1 MRVDSSEM
9 KVATFNANGIRARLA
24 GVLQWLEKESPD
36 VLCIQE
42 TKVQDV
48 DFPRQPIENLGYH
61 CAFWGQKSYNGV
73 AILSRAEP
81 ESVSFGFGGDR
92 AGEEARLITAEIG
105 GISIV
110 NTYVPQGYAPDSEK
124 FQYKLDWLRR
134 LLNYFK
140 QRFSPDMPLLWLGD
154 FNVAPEPIDVYD
166 PERLLGNVGFHP
178 DEHNALAAVKAWGF
192 VDILRRHESRD
203 KIYTFWDYRIP
214 NAASRGLG
222 WRVDHIWA
230 AKGLADKSTR
240 AWIDIT
246 PRLAKKPSDHTFV
259 VAEFNTDPNAAKAE
273 DASDPGVPSTSS
285 G

>member
-1 MRVDSSEM
+1 MTIVSEM
-9 KVATFNANGIRARLA
+9 KIATFNTNGIRARLA

-48 DFPRQPIENLGYH
+48 DFPREPIENLGYH

-73 AILSRAEP
+73 AIVSKAEP

-92 AGEEARLITAEIG
+92 AAEEARLITAQIG

-124 FQYKLDWLRR
+124 FQYKLEWLSR

-140 QRFSPDMPLLWLGD
+140 QRFSPDMPLLWVGD
-154 FNVAPEPIDVYD
+154 FNVALESIDVYD

-178 DEHNALAAVKAWGF
+178 DEHKALAAVKAWGF
-192 VDILRRHESRD
+192 VDIFRRHEYRD

-214 NAASRGLG
+214 NAPSRGLG

-230 AKGLADKSTR
+230 TEGLADKSTR
-240 AWIDIT
+240 AWVDIE

-259 VAEFNTDPNAAKAE
+259 LAEFDME
-273 DASDPGVPSTSS
+273 
-285 G
+285 